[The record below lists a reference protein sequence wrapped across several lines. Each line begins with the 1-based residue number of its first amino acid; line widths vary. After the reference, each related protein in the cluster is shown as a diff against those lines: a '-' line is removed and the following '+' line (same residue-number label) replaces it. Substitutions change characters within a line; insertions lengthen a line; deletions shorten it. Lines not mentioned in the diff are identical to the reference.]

1 MEIPIKISQFAKMPK
16 LLPSNKIIRSSAFT
30 AKQLSTTGMI
40 SKDEE
45 TISAGSVGTMVDYL
59 TRSILLADDH
69 AFDVANIQLKKDF
82 DQGLVSPDDLV
93 KVVDEEEQLKEIAK
107 ATSEINDVPDEVFKI
122 ARDVCAWEE
131 AYRSGMYVK
140 PETYPDRITISHIRE
155 MLKRV
160 EHFFEEYGWPTKDAF
175 IASTKNNCLA
185 GEGDYLLKDILVDL
199 KVSNAQSM
207 QIYWVRQLLVYYTLG
222 FYNHFNDEQINCL
235 MIYNARTDTVYFV
248 KIADIDKTV
257 FDFINDTAEKQ
268 SKENE
273 RVLKWLGIEIKGK
286 DNSM

>member
-16 LLPSNKIIRSSAFT
+16 LLPLNKIIRSKAFT
-30 AKQLSTTGMI
+30 AKQLGTVGMI
-40 SKDEE
+40 SKDDE
-45 TISAGSVGTMVDYL
+45 TIVAGNVGTMVDYL
-59 TRSILLADDH
+59 TRAILLTDY

-93 KVVDEEEQLKEIAK
+93 KVVDEKERLKKIAK
-107 ATSEINDVPDEVFKI
+107 ATSEIDDLPDEVFKI

-131 AYRSGMYVK
+131 AYRSGIYVK
-140 PETYPDRITISHIRE
+140 PETYPDKVTISHIRE

-160 EHFFEEYGWPTKDAF
+160 EHFFEEYGWPTRDAF

-185 GEGDYLLKDILVDL
+185 GEGDYLLKDTLVDL

-222 FYNHFNDEQINCL
+222 FYNHFNDEKINSL
-235 MIYNARTDTVYFV
+235 MIFNARTDTVYFV
-248 KIADIDKTV
+248 KIADIDDSV
-257 FDFINDTAEKQ
+257 FEFVNNASEKQ
-268 SKENE
+268 SKKNE
-273 RVLKWLGIEIKGK
+273 QVLKLLGIKLK
-286 DNSM
+286 

>member
-16 LLPSNKIIRSSAFT
+16 LLPLNKIIRSKAFT
-30 AKQLSTTGMI
+30 AKQLGTVGMI
-40 SKDEE
+40 SKDDE
-45 TISAGSVGTMVDYL
+45 TIAAGDVGTMVDYL
-59 TRSILLADDH
+59 TRAILLTDY

-93 KVVDEEEQLKEIAK
+93 KVVDERERLKKIAK
-107 ATSEINDVPDEVFKI
+107 ATSEIDDLPDEVFKM

-140 PETYPDRITISHIRE
+140 PETYPDKVTISHIGE

-160 EHFFEEYGWPTKDAF
+160 EHFFEEYGWPTRDAF

-222 FYNHFNDEQINCL
+222 FYNHFNDEKINCL
-235 MIYNARTDTVYFV
+235 MIFNARIDTVYFV
-248 KIADIDKTV
+248 KIADIDESEFEFV
-257 FDFINDTAEKQ
+257 NNAAEKQ
-268 SKENE
+268 SKKNE
-273 RVLKWLGIEIKGK
+273 QVLKLLGI
-286 DNSM
+286 N